1 LIGVLVIS
9 HEPLGSALI
18 HCTRHIFKRTL
29 PQLAA
34 LDVIPDEDPDV
45 ALAEAK
51 ALLARINDGS
61 GVIVLTDCY
70 GATPSRIAQKLY
82 EPFKVAV
89 IAGVNLPMLTKA
101 LTYRREPIEE
111 LVPKLLEGARQS
123 FMLLDPPDSV
133 LKTAPQTFAGI
144 EGTVRTEHSED

>member
-9 HEPLGSALI
+9 HEPLGTALI
-18 HCTRHIFKRTL
+18 HCTRHIFKKML

-34 LDVIPDEDPDV
+34 LDVLPDEDPEL
-45 ALAEAK
+45 ALQAAK
-51 ALLARINDGS
+51 QLLARINDGS

-89 IAGVNLPMLTKA
+89 VSGVNLPMLTKA

-111 LVPKLLEGARQS
+111 LVPKL
-123 FMLLDPPDSV
+123 
-133 LKTAPQTFAGI
+133 I
-144 EGTVRTEHSED
+144 EGGKKSILVMEPPPEDLPDV

>member
-9 HEPLGSALI
+9 HEPLGTALI
-18 HCTRHIFKRTL
+18 HCTRHIFKKML

-34 LDVIPDEDPDV
+34 LDVLPDEDPEL
-45 ALAEAK
+45 ALQAAIH
-51 ALLARINDGS
+51 LLTRINDGS

-111 LVPKLLEGARQS
+111 LVPKLIEGGKKS
-123 FMLLDPPDSV
+123 MLLMEPPPEMMPES
-133 LKTAPQTFAGI
+133 LQEPA
-144 EGTVRTEHSED
+144 SEQVNK

>member
-9 HEPLGSALI
+9 HEPLGTALI
-18 HCTRHIFKRTL
+18 HCTRHIFKKML

-34 LDVIPDEDPDV
+34 LDVLPDEDPEL
-45 ALAEAK
+45 ALQA
-51 ALLARINDGS
+51 ALYLLTRINDGS

-111 LVPKLLEGARQS
+111 LVPKLIEGGKKS
-123 FMLLDPPDSV
+123 MLLMEPPPELMPES
-133 LKTAPQTFAGI
+133 LQEPAAEQINK
-144 EGTVRTEHSED
+144 